1 MRRSKALAKWRAG
14 EFARFCGLGHFI
26 PFYIQHAAH
35 NKFDGIW
42 LDLEHR
48 NFDMREVQHLLSL
61 CHLYDIDCM
70 VRSPT
75 VQRRRLYRFLEDGA
89 AGLMIPFVSD
99 AETARAIVKAAKFPP
114 IGNRGLDG
122 TGLDADF
129 GLKRGSPDDS
139 FVQDANRETFIVA
152 QIEEPEAVAKAE
164 EIAAVD
170 GIDALFV
177 GPADL
182 GLRLDTYPQFGM
194 SLDEAVAIVAAAATK
209 HGKVWARTASSIEE
223 VDKYRRQ
230 GSLMIPHGADF
241 ALAQVLAEAGD
252 ELDRMLDEP
261 L

>member
-1 MRRSKALAKWRAG
+1 MRKSKVLAKWRAG

-48 NFDMREVQHLLSL
+48 NFDLREVQHLLAL

-70 VRSPT
+70 VRPPT
-75 VQRRRLYRFLEDGA
+75 IQRSRLYRYLEDGA

-99 AETARAIVKAAKFPP
+99 AEKARAIVQATKFPP
-114 IGNRGLDG
+114 LGNRGLDG

-129 GLKRGSPDDS
+129 GRERGKPGDT

-152 QIEEPEAVAKAE
+152 QIEEPEAVANAE
-164 EIAAVD
+164 AIAAVE

-194 SLDEAVAIVAAAATK
+194 TLDEAVAIVAAAAKK
-209 HGKVWARTASSIEE
+209 HGKVWSRTASSIEE
-223 VDKYRRQ
+223 VETYWRQ

-241 ALAQVLAEAGD
+241 TLTQVLAAAGD
-252 ELDRMLDEP
+252 ELDRMLDGR